1 MLISGSGRTLKNFV
15 DLAARG
21 ELPIDIRLVVSSR
34 ADAGGLAFAREAG
47 IPTLVCRRG
56 DYPPGPAGDE
66 PYGAAIFA
74 ACRAAGVEFVS
85 MAGFIK
91 FAPVP
96 PDFANR
102 VVNIHPALIPAF
114 SGHGFYGDR
123 VHRAAIESGANATGC
138 SVHFVDN
145 QYDHGPIILQRTVP
159 VLAGDSVHSLA
170 DRVFAAECQAYP
182 EALRLLAAG
191 RVQVVGGQVRI
202 LPTPEG
208 QSSAI
213 QPEDG

>member
-1 MLISGSGRTLKNFV
+1 VLISGSGRTLKNFI

-21 ELPIDIRLVVSSR
+21 ELPIEIRLVVSSR
-34 ADAGGLAFAREAG
+34 PDAGGLAFARDAG
-47 IPTLVCRRG
+47 VPTLVCRRD
-56 DYPPGPAGDE
+56 DYPPGRTGDE

-74 ACRAAGVEFVS
+74 ACRAAGVDFVA

-96 PDFANR
+96 ADFDDR

-123 VHRAAIESGANATGC
+123 VHRAVIESRAKATGC
-138 SVHFVDN
+138 TVHFVDN

-159 VLAGDSVHSLA
+159 VLADDTVHSLA
-170 DRVFAAECQAYP
+170 ERVFAAECQAYP

-191 RVQVVGGQVRI
+191 RVQVIGGQVRI